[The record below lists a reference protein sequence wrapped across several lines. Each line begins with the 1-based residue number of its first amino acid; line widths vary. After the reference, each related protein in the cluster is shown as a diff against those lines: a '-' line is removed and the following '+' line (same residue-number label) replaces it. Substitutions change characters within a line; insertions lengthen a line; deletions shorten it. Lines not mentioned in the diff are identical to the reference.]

1 MRTQSKNN
9 KILKFS
15 IRKLSLGAAPVVIGA
30 LIFGSYMPTKAYAN
44 DNGIKVNYTYLTE
57 NELTE
62 SEKSLIK
69 NSIPNDLKNDET
81 YYMVYKKENQSTTS
95 DTLKTKLLPNT
106 GKSSLQLAGLGLGAV
121 VLIVFLISKKHRN
134 RVLSVVLIGTLGQSV
149 IVPYHS
155 FALEN
160 KDLVQYNIKTAIT
173 NSDELAKGVI
183 HIDGYRYIG
192 FFTQSDLKEF
202 SHNFKNILSPK
213 MKTLVEEGV
222 SIKQGKSLLH
232 LEGVVSEKGE
242 ALVQSEKPV
251 GIVSEKGES
260 LVQPENP
267 EGVVSEKGEALVQSE
282 KPVGIVSEKGE
293 ALVQPENP
301 KGVVSEKGEALV
313 QLEKPEGV
321 VSEKGES
328 LVQCKCQYKNVQK

>member
-1 MRTQSKNN
+1 
-9 KILKFS
+9 
-15 IRKLSLGAAPVVIGA
+15 
-30 LIFGSYMPTKAYAN
+30 
-44 DNGIKVNYTYLTE
+44 
-57 NELTE
+57 
-62 SEKSLIK
+62 
-69 NSIPNDLKNDET
+69 
-81 YYMVYKKENQSTTS
+81 MVYKKENQSTTS

-106 GKSSLQLAGLGLGAV
+106 GESSLPLAVLGLGTAV
-121 VLIVFLISKKHRN
+121 IVVFLISKKHRN
-134 RVLSVVLIGTLGQSV
+134 KVLSVVLIGTLGQSV
-149 IVPYHS
+149 VVPYHS

-160 KDLVQYNIKTAIT
+160 NDLVQYNTNTTIT

-213 MKTLVEEGV
+213 MKTLVEEEGV

-260 LVQPENP
+260 LVQPEKP
-267 EGVVSEKGEALVQSE
+267 EGVVSEKGEALGQAETAEGIGSE
-282 KPVGIVSEKGE
+282 
-293 ALVQPENP
+293 
-301 KGVVSEKGEALV
+301 
-313 QLEKPEGV
+313 
-321 VSEKGES
+321 
-328 LVQCKCQYKNVQK
+328 